1 MGIEVLT
8 AQDLTAHAVGVLGL
22 DPEAVDLLSA
32 EAMAASLRR
41 AASFLCPTTSGALT
55 RAVDETLV
63 RLPGYTD
70 DTRWQIEA
78 VLASL
83 VSYGDLLELPY
94 EDEGVARRRLF
105 LGVPAFVRRASDTCL
120 LIGVRPEGAPLVRD
134 DLLAKIEYDAHVRLI
149 RATTPADAELLVAD
163 RLTELQPEQWFG
175 TPRIASPEEVVSLY
189 TARLDVARAS
199 GDIEGL
205 RIIDP
210 ATSVTYYRGRWR
222 PPKPT
227 DTGRF
232 VARRPQAFG
241 ADLWCFAEIAGG
253 RATRLVDLPIGSV
266 LVPAADEAWRLQ
278 AAIDCL
284 AGHRQRV
291 AVYTDPRS
299 HRSVVDLFSPVPS
312 WMQRR
317 LDVVGTP
324 LLRSRG
330 ALFSYA
336 LPDSELHEELECLR
350 TMLWTVDASIGGM
363 ADAG

>member
-1 MGIEVLT
+1 
-8 AQDLTAHAVGVLGL
+8 
-22 DPEAVDLLSA
+22 
-32 EAMAASLRR
+32 
-41 AASFLCPTTSGALT
+41 
-55 RAVDETLV
+55 V
-63 RLPGYTD
+63 RLPGYAD
-70 DTRWQIEA
+70 DTRSQIEA
-78 VLASL
+78 VLVSL
-83 VSYGDLLELPY
+83 VSYGDLLDLPFD
-94 EDEGVARRRLF
+94 DEGVARRRLF
-105 LGVPAFVRRASDTCL
+105 LGVPAFVRRESDTCL

-134 DLLAKIEYDAHVRLI
+134 DLLARIEYDVHVRLI
-149 RATTPADAELLVAD
+149 RSATPAVAELLVAD
-163 RLTELQPEQWFG
+163 RLIELQPEQWFG
-175 TPRIASPEEVVSLY
+175 TPRVALPEEVVSLY
-189 TARLDVARAS
+189 TARLDLARAS
-199 GDIEGL
+199 GDIVGL
-205 RIIDP
+205 RILDP
-210 ATSVTYYRGRWR
+210 ATSVKYYRGRWR
-222 PPKPT
+222 TPKPT

-241 ADLWCFAEIAGG
+241 TDLWCFAEIARGH
-253 RATRLVDLPIGSV
+253 ATRLVDLPIGSL

-284 AGHRQRV
+284 AGQQQRV

-336 LPDSELHEELECLR
+336 LPDRELDEELECLR
-350 TMLWTVDASIGGM
+350 TMMWTVDSSRGGI